1 MERARFI
8 ACALLMLCPL
18 ALTRHD
24 DDFAFDNSEE
34 FLVSAL
40 SHSLPTINDSVDIN
54 ILKQYIELLYQ
65 QDFYVL
71 FQNMNLI
78 TSRYRKIGALILLV
92 RFTD

>member
-40 SHSLPTINDSVDIN
+40 SHSFPTINDTVLIYSGLIHRNPVGTVI
-54 ILKQYIELLYQ
+54 
-65 QDFYVL
+65 L
-71 FQNMNLI
+71 FQNINLI
-78 TSRYRKIGALILLV
+78 TSCCRKIVALILLV